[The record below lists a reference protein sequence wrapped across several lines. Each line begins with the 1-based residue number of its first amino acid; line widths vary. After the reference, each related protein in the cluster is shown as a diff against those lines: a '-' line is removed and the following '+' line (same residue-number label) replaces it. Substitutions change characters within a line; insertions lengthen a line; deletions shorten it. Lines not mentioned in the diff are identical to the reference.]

1 MTTIVLNKGFSTITA
16 IVESIVGFFDSLG
29 KAVIMARGSEA
40 NYHVAEQLYQAGEYP
55 DMSIAAIQCMLN
67 DRLRKEVYGD

>member
-1 MTTIVLNKGFSTITA
+1 MTTIALKGFSTVTA
-16 IVESIVGFFDSLG
+16 IVDAIVGFFDSLS

-40 NYHVAEQLYQAGEYP
+40 NYHVAQQMQHEYP
-55 DMSIAAIQCMLN
+55 DMSVAAIQCMLN

>member
-1 MTTIVLNKGFSTITA
+1 MTTIALKGFSTVTA
-16 IVESIVGFFDSLG
+16 IVDAIVGIFDSLG

-40 NYHVAEQLYQAGEYP
+40 NYHIAEQLKHEYP
-55 DMSIAAIQCMLN
+55 DMSVQAIQAMLN